1 MKIHFGAVLFA
12 ASLVLAGCGGGSSSS
27 GVPNSSPPPPSPSP
41 QADQEIGGLWFGTLT
56 SDSNMVTEDLAA
68 LSADDG
74 RFRFLSVDSDVA
86 FVGISQ
92 TMGTSMTGTAR
103 AFADAGVN
111 WLDGNHVVDA
121 TITAVIAERST
132 MSGSWVLASGES
144 FTFDLT
150 YDALYEKDSATS
162 FLEDVWTGYDDLGN
176 PEVTFV
182 IDANGLFNGQNTS
195 GCVSVGQFTAIAPT
209 SNLYE
214 IQSEISNCSLAG
226 TYQGFA
232 FLADLINVSDGLLV
246 SIDNDELP
254 ILIGLE
260 R

>member
-1 MKIHFGAVLFA
+1 MKIHFGAMLLS

-27 GVPNSSPPPPSPSP
+27 GVSNTSPPPPP
-41 QADQEIGGLWFGTLT
+41 ADQETGGLWVGTLT
-56 SDSNMVTEDLAA
+56 SDSNMVTEDLVA

-74 RFRFLSVDSDVA
+74 RFRFLSVDSDIT

-103 AFADAGVN
+103 AFADSGVN
-111 WLDGNHVVDA
+111 WLNGNHVVDA
-121 TITAVIAERST
+121 TVTAVIAERST
-132 MSGSWVLASGES
+132 MSGSWALASGES

-162 FLEDVWTGYDDLGN
+162 LLEDIWTGYDDFGN

-182 IDANGLFNGQNTS
+182 IDADGVFNGQNTS
-195 GCVSVGQFTAIAPT
+195 GCVSTGQFTAIAPT

-214 IQSEISNCSLAG
+214 VQGEISNCGIAG

-232 FLADLINVSDGLLV
+232 FLADLVNINDGLLV
-246 SIDNDELP
+246 SIDNDQLP